1 MFDSIAI
8 FKQRRECIRYEGNK
22 QRKGKKAV
30 RKIFTTN
37 RRKENNALDKN
48 VRLERKGAFIAR
60 NIEVKLHQNW
70 EVKKQCARY

>member
-1 MFDSIAI
+1 M
-8 FKQRRECIRYEGNK
+8 NK
-22 QRKGKKAV
+22 TNRGKEKKAV